1 MATVVIKIQDNL
13 PKLKN
18 FVQMDESLFTH
29 SEFDPLH
36 PLTLTQRKIWIYG
49 IIEEGTGNLRVYMMK
64 KPNARLITEILAT
77 VVEPYTVVH
86 SDAHPM

>member
-1 MATVVIKIQDNL
+1 LRKRLAKVVIKIQDNL

-18 FVQMDESLFTH
+18 FVQMDASLFNH

-49 IIEEGTGNLRVYMMK
+49 ITEREQGTLGF
-64 KPNARLITEILAT
+64 I
-77 VVEPYTVVH
+77 
-86 SDAHPM
+86 